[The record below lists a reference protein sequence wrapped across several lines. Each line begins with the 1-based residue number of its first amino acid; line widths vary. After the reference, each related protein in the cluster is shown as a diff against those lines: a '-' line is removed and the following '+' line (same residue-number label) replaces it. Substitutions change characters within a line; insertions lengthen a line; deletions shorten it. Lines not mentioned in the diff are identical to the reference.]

1 MYQYVQVD
9 TSTIYSVYLFLPTF
23 CTSFNK
29 TPSVMNLILVSSVTF
44 PSYLIWYDTSLEYER
59 ERKISQI
66 WAIPLTAWEVNVNL
80 WHHRYLCRP
89 WRCTHRLLRFISV
102 ATLYDILMAA
112 TLLGS
117 VTAMMPSPLKSK
129 NKQINSTSIFT
140 SSKVFSKDI
149 QDLTWFV
156 IECDLFMVCHLHA
169 KTHG

>member
-59 ERKISQI
+59 ERKISQT
-66 WAIPLTAWEVNVNL
+66 WAIL
-80 WHHRYLCRP
+80 WLHGK
-89 WRCTHRLLRFISV
+89 WTCTHRLLRFISV

-129 NKQINSTSIFT
+129 NKQINSRSIFT

-156 IECDLFMVCHLHA
+156 IECDLFMVCYLHA